1 MQIVDL
7 VSRAIWDLAAW
18 FGELTINDT
27 QEHTTSSETNSTS
40 NAPSETLSCSLPEC
54 TDETLCSRV
63 DSLDLTPSVP
73 PLPPDVPQAPAL
85 VTPPRPPVLAPAPP
99 AVASPVLGV
108 RSPRPLRL
116 PPHRAVQAARQ
127 AFLFR

>member
-27 QEHTTSSETNSTS
+27 QQQHTTSEETNSTS

-63 DSLDLTPSVP
+63 DLLTPSAP
-73 PLPPDVPQAPAL
+73 PLPPDVPQALAL
-85 VTPPRPPVLAPAPP
+85 VTPPPPPVLAPAPP

-127 AFLFR
+127 AFLFH

>member
-27 QEHTTSSETNSTS
+27 QQQHTTSEETNSD
-40 NAPSETLSCSLPEC
+40 APSETLSCSLPEC

-63 DSLDLTPSVP
+63 DLITLSAP
-73 PLPPDVPQAPAL
+73 PLPPDVPQALAL
-85 VTPPRPPVLAPAPP
+85 VTPPRPPVLAPDPP
-99 AVASPVLGV
+99 AVA
-108 RSPRPLRL
+108 
-116 PPHRAVQAARQ
+116 
-127 AFLFR
+127 